1 MGFYDFIVL
10 NLYLDIVFGPTC
22 QGKLENAVEEGVE
35 VVPEVEEEEED
46 VVVVEDLLA
55 DLPRTVENPGG
66 RLMKAMVMV
75 SEEKLLSVVGEEHGS
90 LGMN

>member
-35 VVPEVEEEEED
+35 VVPEVEEEED
-46 VVVVEDLLA
+46 VVVVEDILA

-66 RLMKAMVMV
+66 RLMKAIVMV
-75 SEEKLLSVVGEEHGS
+75 SEEKLLSVVGEERGS
-90 LGMN
+90 LGMY